1 MTSVGFKV
9 GDTVVYPS
17 HGVGQI
23 TSEETQIV
31 GGSQIN
37 VFVISLNKDKLTLRV
52 PIKRAT
58 AVGLRQIS
66 THEYIDSMVSTLKS
80 KPKTAKGMWSKRAQ
94 EYEMKINSGDLILI
108 AEVLRDLFRNVED
121 PDRSY
126 SERVIFEAALGR
138 LAGEYA
144 AVEGLDHQSAV
155 EKIKSILYNSES
167 SIMAVLV

>member
-1 MTSVGFKV
+1 MSSLGFKV

-31 GGSQIN
+31 GGNQIN

-52 PIKRAT
+52 PVKRAT
-58 AVGLRQIS
+58 AVGLRQVC
-66 THEYIDSMVSTLKS
+66 TKEYITSMINTLKS
-80 KPKTAKGMWSKRAQ
+80 TPKTTKGMWSKRAQ
-94 EYEMKINSGDLILI
+94 EYEMKINSGDLVQI
-108 AEVLRDLFRNVED
+108 AEVIRDLFKNVED

-126 SERVIFEAALGR
+126 SERIIFEAALNR

-144 AVEGLDHQSAV
+144 AVEVVDHKSAI
-155 EKIKSILYNSES
+155 EKIKLILYNSE
-167 SIMAVLV
+167 AANNLVMV

>member
-1 MTSVGFKV
+1 
-9 GDTVVYPS
+9 
-17 HGVGQI
+17 
-23 TSEETQIV
+23 
-31 GGSQIN
+31 
-37 VFVISLNKDKLTLRV
+37 
-52 PIKRAT
+52 
-58 AVGLRQIS
+58 
-66 THEYIDSMVSTLKS
+66 
-80 KPKTAKGMWSKRAQ
+80 MWSKRAQ

>member
-66 THEYIDSMVSTLKS
+66 THEYIDSMISTLKS
-80 KPKTAKGMWSKRAQ
+80 KPKSAKGMWSKRAQ

-144 AVEGLDHQSAV
+144 AVEDIDHKTAV

>member
-23 TSEETQIV
+23 TSEETQLV
-31 GGSQIN
+31 GGHQIN

-52 PIKRAT
+52 PVKRAS

-66 THEYIDSMVSTLKS
+66 THEYIDSMINTLKS
-80 KPKTAKGMWSKRAQ
+80 KPRVAKGMWSKRAQ
-94 EYEMKINSGDLILI
+94 EYEMKINSGDLVLI
-108 AEVLRDLFRNVED
+108 AEVLRDLFKNIED

-126 SERVIFEAALGR
+126 SERVIFEAALNR

-144 AVEGLDHQSAV
+144 AVELIDHLSAI
-155 EKIKSILYNSES
+155 ERIKSILYNSEAANL
-167 SIMAVLV
+167 AVLV